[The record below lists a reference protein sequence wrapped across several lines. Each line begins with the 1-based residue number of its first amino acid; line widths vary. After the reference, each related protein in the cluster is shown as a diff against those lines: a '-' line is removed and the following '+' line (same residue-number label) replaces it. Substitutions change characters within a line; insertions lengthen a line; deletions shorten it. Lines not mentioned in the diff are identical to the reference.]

1 MRFQDQYS
9 ILKKSIDLLTL
20 KTNTIQSAAG
30 TRIKI
35 NDVNKLN
42 EAITSL
48 EDFSYLKKEVEVIKN
63 YNILNTLN
71 TDAITMNS
79 DTFNVFN
86 RDVNNLKNKINSNLL
101 ILESNFVYTEKNT
114 LCIKLVEH
122 DSLKDLAAELETIDK
137 IIMQVLTHKD
147 INTNY
152 KFSSFD
158 IGSSWVYI
166 ILGSELALNLLAGL
180 VWAACVIRKKWKEGS
195 ILEETIKGMKVKNE
209 SLEDI
214 RKAKKKLEDELISKE
229 ADNLLST
236 FDLDNT
242 NNEYKNRLIYSI
254 TELAKLINDGVQV
267 HPSLMAP
274 EESKNLFPDYKNL
287 DFIES
292 KTKLIEE
299 KK

>member
-9 ILKKSIDLLTL
+9 ILKKSIDLLTV

-71 TDAITMNS
+71 TNEITMNS

-86 RDVNNLKNKINSNLL
+86 KDVNNLKNKINSNLQ

-147 INTNY
+147 INTKSYNQ
-152 KFSSFD
+152 KLW
-158 IGSSWVYI
+158 IG
-166 ILGSELALNLLAGL
+166 
-180 VWAACVIRKKWKEGS
+180 
-195 ILEETIKGMKVKNE
+195 KN
-209 SLEDI
+209 SL
-214 RKAKKKLEDELISKE
+214 R
-229 ADNLLST
+229 
-236 FDLDNT
+236 
-242 NNEYKNRLIYSI
+242 
-254 TELAKLINDGVQV
+254 
-267 HPSLMAP
+267 
-274 EESKNLFPDYKNL
+274 
-287 DFIES
+287 
-292 KTKLIEE
+292 
-299 KK
+299 

>member
-9 ILKKSIDLLTL
+9 ILKKSIDLLTV

-71 TDAITMNS
+71 TNEITMNS

-86 RDVNNLKNKINSNLL
+86 KDVNNLKNKINSNLQ

-166 ILGSELALNLLAGL
+166 ILGSEFALNLLAGL

-254 TELAKLINDGVQV
+254 TE
-267 HPSLMAP
+267 
-274 EESKNLFPDYKNL
+274 
-287 DFIES
+287 
-292 KTKLIEE
+292 TC
-299 KK
+299 

>member
-9 ILKKSIDLLTL
+9 ILKKSIDLLTV

-48 EDFSYLKKEVEVIKN
+48 EEFSYLKHDVQVIKN

-71 TDAITMNS
+71 TESITITS

-101 ILESNFVYTEKNT
+101 ILESNIVSMEENT

-166 ILGSELALNLLAGL
+166 ILGSGLALNLLAGL

-236 FDLDNT
+236 FNLDNT
-242 NNEYKNRLIYSI
+242 DNEYKNRLIYSI

-287 DFIES
+287 DYIES

>member
-9 ILKKSIDLLTL
+9 ILKKSIDLLTV

-42 EAITSL
+42 EAVISL

-71 TDAITMNS
+71 TNEITMNS

-86 RDVNNLKNKINSNLL
+86 KDVNNLKNKINSNLQ

-166 ILGSELALNLLAGL
+166 ILGSEFALNLLAGL

-214 RKAKKKLEDELISKE
+214 RKAKKKIEDELISKE

-287 DFIES
+287 DYIES

>member
-9 ILKKSIDLLTL
+9 ILKKSIDLLTV

-71 TDAITMNS
+71 TNEITMNS

-86 RDVNNLKNKINSNLL
+86 KDVNNLKNKINSNLQ
-101 ILESNFVYTEKNT
+101 ILKSNFVYTEKNT

-166 ILGSELALNLLAGL
+166 ILGSELALSLLAGL

>member
-9 ILKKSIDLLTL
+9 ILKKSIDLLTV

-71 TDAITMNS
+71 TNEITMNS

-86 RDVNNLKNKINSNLL
+86 KDVNNLKNKINSNLQ